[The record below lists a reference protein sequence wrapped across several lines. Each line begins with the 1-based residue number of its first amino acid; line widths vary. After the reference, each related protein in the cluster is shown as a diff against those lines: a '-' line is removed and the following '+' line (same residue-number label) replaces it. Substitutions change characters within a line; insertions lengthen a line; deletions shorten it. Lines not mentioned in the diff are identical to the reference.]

1 MVPLVTGAPTAVI
14 PGDHLDY
21 RDRLAAFAQVPVL
34 SAAPVTDPT
43 VAQVLSVT
51 PPPRLPILDD
61 RLWGTGRTRSDP
73 DVIDVLQGLRT
84 EGPLPKFSI
93 SGDAKLAAPVSLS
106 SNKGIVA
113 GLKVSSVHGFRP

>member
-1 MVPLVTGAPTAVI
+1 MVPLVAGAPTAVI

-51 PPPRLPILDD
+51 PPRLPILDD

-73 DVIDVLQGLRT
+73 DVIDLLQGLRT
-84 EGPLPKFSI
+84 GAHSRSSLSAE
-93 SGDAKLAAPVSLS
+93 DAKLAAPVSLS

>member
-1 MVPLVTGAPTAVI
+1 MVPLVAGAPTAVI

-51 PPPRLPILDD
+51 PPPAADPGRPPLGYRQDAFGPGCD
-61 RLWGTGRTRSDP
+61 RPAS
-73 DVIDVLQGLRT
+73 GLT
-84 EGPLPKFSI
+84 DGGPLPKFSI
-93 SGDAKLAAPVSLS
+93 SGRCQAGRARFPELEQR
-106 SNKGIVA
+106 IVA
-113 GLKVSSVHGFRP
+113 GLKVSSFHGFRP

>member
-43 VAQVLSVT
+43 LAQVLSVT
-51 PPPRLPILDD
+51 PPPEAADPGRPPLGYRQDAFGPRCD
-61 RLWGTGRTRSDP
+61 RPASGLTDRGPTP
-73 DVIDVLQGLRT
+73 EVLYQRKM
-84 EGPLPKFSI
+84 PSWP
-93 SGDAKLAAPVSLS
+93 
-106 SNKGIVA
+106 
-113 GLKVSSVHGFRP
+113 RPFP